1 MTEKITNKVSI
12 VENTKT
18 TGKKEKYLAKILVTV
33 GFVLCGGLICIQQWQ
48 IHRLNKQIE
57 PLQNV
62 YIYDLEETLRG
73 VKLDEFNREFEAKI
87 NILNDEVS
95 TAQSKISSLK
105 DSKEKDDFS
114 EVYMKSLKL
123 KRDTMLEQ
131 YNRAIQEITDEIN
144 TKITEIAQERNALV
158 VFDKRAVT
166 AKTPHVI
173 DVTEEIIKRAQ
184 VNRPKFLDE

>member
-1 MTEKITNKVSI
+1 M
-12 VENTKT
+12 
-18 TGKKEKYLAKILVTV
+18 
-33 GFVLCGGLICIQQWQ
+33 
-48 IHRLNKQIE
+48 
-57 PLQNV
+57 
-62 YIYDLEETLRG
+62 RG
-73 VKLDEFNREFEAKI
+73 VRLDEFNREFEAKI

-131 YNRAIQEITDEIN
+131 YNQAIQEITDEIN
-144 TKITEIAQERNALV
+144 AKISEIAQERNALV
-158 VFDKRAVT
+158 VFDRRAVT

-173 DVTEEIIKRAQ
+173 DVTEEIVKRAQ
-184 VNRPKFLDE
+184 VSRPKFLDE

>member
-1 MTEKITNKVSI
+1 MTEQTNIT
-12 VENTKT
+12 
-18 TGKKEKYLAKILVTV
+18 KKDDILAKTLIIA
-33 GFVLCGGLICIQQWQ
+33 GFVLCAGFIGFQQWQ

-73 VKLDEFNREFEAKI
+73 VRLDEFNREFEAKR

-144 TKITEIAQERNALV
+144 AKISEIAQERNALV
-158 VFDKRAVT
+158 VFDRRAVT

-173 DVTEEIIKRAQ
+173 DVTEEIVKRAQ
-184 VNRPKFLDE
+184 VSRPKFLDE

>member
-1 MTEKITNKVSI
+1 MTKQTINASSVL
-12 VENTKT
+12 ENIKT
-18 TGKKEKYLAKILVTV
+18 TSKESNLAKILVV
-33 GFVLCGGLICIQQWQ
+33 AGFVLCGGFIGFQQWQ

-73 VKLDEFNREFEAKI
+73 VRLDEFNREFEAKI

-95 TAQSKISSLK
+95 TAQLKISSLK

-144 TKITEIAQERNALV
+144 TKITEIAQEKNALV
-158 VFDKRAVT
+158 VFDRRAVT

-184 VNRPKFLDE
+184 VSRPKFLDE

>member
-1 MTEKITNKVSI
+1 MTDQTINKFSI
-12 VENTKT
+12 LENTKT
-18 TGKKEKYLAKILVTV
+18 TDKKESHLAKILVAA
-33 GFVLCGGLICIQQWQ
+33 GFVLCAGFIGFQQWQ

-73 VKLDEFNREFEAKI
+73 VRLDEFNREFEAKI

-95 TAQSKISSLK
+95 TAQLKISSLK

-114 EVYMKSLKL
+114 EVYLKSLKL

-131 YNRAIQEITDEIN
+131 YNRSIQEITDEIN
-144 TKITEIAQERNALV
+144 AKISEIAQERNALV
-158 VFDKRAVT
+158 VFDRRAVT

-173 DVTEEIIKRAQ
+173 DVTEEIVKRAQ
-184 VNRPKFLDE
+184 VSRPKFLDE